1 MTTATG
7 LRSTAEAQRA
17 RLTRAAIHV
26 FAEKGYYATPVAEI
40 AAEAGVSPAY
50 VFRLF
55 GDKLGLFIAAVRD
68 TYARVADAM
77 ATAGEACATTEPE
90 AKLSAMTHAYVALI
104 ADRDLILM
112 QSHAQTTSSILAVR
126 AAVQEGLA
134 GVVAAVADTSNA
146 APTEVQ
152 RFIAYGQLCHL
163 IVQADLAAVAQS
175 WASTLTAG
183 IEHTP

>member
-1 MTTATG
+1 
-7 LRSTAEAQRA
+7 
-17 RLTRAAIHV
+17 
-26 FAEKGYYATPVAEI
+26 
-40 AAEAGVSPAY
+40 
-50 VFRLF
+50 
-55 GDKLGLFIAAVRD
+55 
-68 TYARVADAM
+68 VADTM
-77 ATAGEACATTEPE
+77 ATAGETCASTEPE
-90 AKLSAMTHAYVALI
+90 AKLSAMTHAYGALI